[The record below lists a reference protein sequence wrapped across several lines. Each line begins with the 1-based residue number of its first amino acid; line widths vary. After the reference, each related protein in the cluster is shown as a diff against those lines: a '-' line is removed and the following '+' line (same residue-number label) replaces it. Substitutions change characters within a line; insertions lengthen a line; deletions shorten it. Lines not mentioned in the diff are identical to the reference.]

1 VNLHG
6 IIAPVI
12 AAVNPLIPV
21 SIQVSVGQG
30 APAPDGTYPPAYAT
44 PGQFVGSING
54 TTLTVTSV
62 QFGVVQV
69 GQTLAD
75 LTGNLLLGTSVVE
88 DTGGG
93 GGPGTYEVSEDQ
105 EVTSETMT
113 TSVTLPAQIQPVT
126 WRDLQQLEG
135 LNLNGVRYKI
145 YVYGQLDGVVRPELK
160 GGDLIVVPPGNRH
173 SGVYLIAQALEQF
186 PDWISAAATLQNGS

>member
-6 IIAPVI
+6 VVSSVI
-12 AAVNPLIPV
+12 SAINPLIPV

-44 PGQFVGSING
+44 PGQFVGSIDG

-62 QFGVVQV
+62 QSGVVQV

-75 LTGNLLLGTSVVE
+75 LTGNLLSGTSIVE

-93 GGPGTYEVSEDQ
+93 GGLGTYEVSEDQ
-105 EVTSETMT
+105 DVASETMT
-113 TSVTLPAQIQPVT
+113 TLVTLPAQIQPVT

-145 YVYGQLDGVVRPELK
+145 YVYGQLDGVVRLELK
-160 GGDLIVVPPGNRH
+160 GGDLIVVPPGIRH
-173 SGVYLIAQALEQF
+173 SGTWLLVQNLEQW
-186 PDWISAAATLQNGS
+186 PDWVCAAIVLQNGS